1 MDTATNDS
9 RIEAFRVMLQRL
21 ATINC
26 QLQTLAHTLARAEEI
41 PGLIARTSYPTERQW
56 LIEEQTAIEHPL
68 RLRIRQSQLETEFR
82 QGWFAIGDLLRAA
95 LDAAGQLVTTTA
107 GDPNAAQALPVARI
121 NLEQLAQHRNLPSLT
136 GTPESRMARLR
147 TAWRDIDTAMACL
160 GEIRFEARQRG
171 H

>member
-68 RLRIRQSQLETEFR
+68 R